1 MELKLEPS
9 ILKTL
14 IGANPKLQFLNDCL
28 SYLPEDRPSATI
40 LSRRLNQLSM
50 ESKEFI
56 DVFIMKMFIKLDLA
70 FIVRNQTSFFSSNHS
85 LKMYCLIGFKIYSFT
100 GTKESLFPSKS
111 SIVEFPVSGS
121 SGRHLSGS
129 AKSGSAHSTTSRVER
144 QTGWNCFCEA
154 SNSGKIHLVYFKQSQ
169 HILRVHKR

>member
-85 LKMYCLIGFKIYSFT
+85 LKNV
-100 GTKESLFPSKS
+100 LFDW
-111 SIVEFPVSGS
+111 
-121 SGRHLSGS
+121 L
-129 AKSGSAHSTTSRVER
+129 
-144 QTGWNCFCEA
+144 
-154 SNSGKIHLVYFKQSQ
+154 
-169 HILRVHKR
+169 

>member
-1 MELKLEPS
+1 MNFTTLLNFAFVYLVNKYWTNQLVNYTLLQAMELKLEPS

-56 DVFIMKMFIKLDLA
+56 DVFIMK
-70 FIVRNQTSFFSSNHS
+70 
-85 LKMYCLIGFKIYSFT
+85 
-100 GTKESLFPSKS
+100 
-111 SIVEFPVSGS
+111 
-121 SGRHLSGS
+121 
-129 AKSGSAHSTTSRVER
+129 
-144 QTGWNCFCEA
+144 
-154 SNSGKIHLVYFKQSQ
+154 
-169 HILRVHKR
+169 IL